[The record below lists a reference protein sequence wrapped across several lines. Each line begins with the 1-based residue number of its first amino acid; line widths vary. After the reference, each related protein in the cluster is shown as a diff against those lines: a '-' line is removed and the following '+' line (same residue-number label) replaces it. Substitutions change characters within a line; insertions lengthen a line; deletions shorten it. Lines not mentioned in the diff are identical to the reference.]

1 VIPDIQVGLDRELL
15 LHGINPQ
22 HEAEIEYIEGIIH
35 GD

>member
-22 HEAEIEYIEGIIH
+22 LEAAIEYIEGIIH